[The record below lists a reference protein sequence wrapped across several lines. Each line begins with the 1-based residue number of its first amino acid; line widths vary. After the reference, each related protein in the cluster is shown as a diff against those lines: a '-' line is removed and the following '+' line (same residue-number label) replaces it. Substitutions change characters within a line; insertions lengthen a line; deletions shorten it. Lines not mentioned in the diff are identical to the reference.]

1 MPEIHYKLFGI
12 TEFLIQQ
19 VQKSQHIISQE
30 SLIRTPVFQTAA
42 SFPML

>member
-19 VQKSQHIISQE
+19 VQKLLHIISQE
-30 SLIRTPVFQTAA
+30 RLIRTLVFQTAS